1 MSLTPKREAFA
12 QAVASG
18 MTQADAYRSAFSVK
32 PVTKPESV
40 QQAASKLMSDPKV
53 ASRVD
58 EIRKPAV
65 KRAQIS
71 LEAHLER
78 LRRLSEAAEAAEQY
92 SAAISAEVSRGKASG
107 LYTDKVE
114 HSGPDGG
121 PIQNVTRI
129 ELVALDGDSTDS
141 PAA

>member
-18 MTQADAYRSAFSVK
+18 LTQADAYREAFDASRM
-32 PVTKPESV
+32 KPETIQS
-40 QQAASKLMSDPKV
+40 AASRLMADCKV
-53 ASRVD
+53 SARVE
-58 EIRKPAV
+58 EIRKPVV
-65 KRAQIS
+65 KRAQIT

-107 LYTDKVE
+107 LYIEKIE
-114 HSGPDGG
+114 HSGGSE
-121 PIQNVTRI
+121 PIKTISEIRI
-129 ELVALDGDSTDS
+129 VGVRPDGDSS
-141 PAA
+141 S